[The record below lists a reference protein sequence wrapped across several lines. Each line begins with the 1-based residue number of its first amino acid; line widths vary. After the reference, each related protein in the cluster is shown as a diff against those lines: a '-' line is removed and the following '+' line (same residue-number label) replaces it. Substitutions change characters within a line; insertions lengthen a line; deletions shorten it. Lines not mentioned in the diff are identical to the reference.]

1 MTREEMR
8 ERLRLVAAI
17 AGYPLFYVFCFVAF
31 VSLIFPYDVLKE
43 RIVLQFNA
51 TQRAAGAPQELSID
65 DMTSSWLT
73 GVKAIGVHLTQPPAT
88 GDAKAEPVV
97 LTVDEARAN
106 ISIPALL
113 IGRRKVKYSID
124 GFGGTVD
131 GYFEEIGTDREVEVN
146 LDAIDLAQVAPLT
159 ALLGVPIEGHLGG
172 KIHIEMPDGKASKG
186 TGTVDLQGTDIAVG
200 DGKAKLKGLLALP
213 RVVVGD
219 LGIAAEAK
227 EGILKFTKFEAGGK
241 DVEIGG
247 EGRILMRELATESVC
262 DVTLKFKVN
271 DAYKGKSD
279 LTKNLFGA
287 PGSTKGGDLEML
299 VPQVKAAKRQ
309 DGYFGF
315 HVRGLLGRPDFDPAP
330 NASGFGNGAGGST
343 SGIGTSTPPSSGTGT
358 GMSLGATMGG
368 GSSGSTGGGSGG
380 SMGSGG
386 AMGSGNHGP

>member
-8 ERLRLVAAI
+8 ERARLVAAI
-17 AGYPLFYVFCFVAF
+17 AGYPLFYVFCFIVFACSF
-31 VSLIFPYDVLKE
+31 FPYDVLKE
-43 RIVLQFNA
+43 RLVLQFNA

-65 DMTSSWLT
+65 DMTSSFLT
-73 GVKAIGVHLTQPPAT
+73 GVGVKAIGVHLTQPAAV
-88 GDAKAEPVV
+88 GDPKAEPVV
-97 LTVDEARAN
+97 LTIDEARAS
-106 ISIPALL
+106 ISLL
-113 IGRRKVKYSID
+113 RLLVGQRSVNFSID
-124 GFGGTVD
+124 GFGGNVK
-131 GYFEEIGTDREVEVN
+131 GFYRESGTDRSVDVN
-146 LDAIDLAQVAPLT
+146 LKDIDLGQIAPVT
-159 ALLGVPIEGHLGG
+159 ALLGVPIEGQLKGE
-172 KIHIEMPDGKASKG
+172 IEISMPDGKASKG
-186 TGTVDLQGTDIAVG
+186 IGTVDLQATDVAVG

-219 LGIAAEAK
+219 LAIAAEAK
-227 EGILKFTKFEAGGK
+227 DGVLKFTKFEAGGK

-343 SGIGTSTPPSSGTGT
+343 SGIGTSTPPSGGTAP
-358 GMSLGATMGG
+358 SLGATMGG
-368 GSSGSTGGGSGG
+368 GGGGNSSGGSGG
-380 SMGSGG
+380 SMGSGQH
-386 AMGSGNHGP
+386 AP

>member
-8 ERLRLVAAI
+8 ERLRLAAAI

-31 VSLIFPYDVLKE
+31 VSALFPFEVLKE
-43 RIVLQFNA
+43 RIVIQFNA
-51 TQRAAGAPQELSID
+51 TQRAAGAPQEIAID
-65 DMTSSWLT
+65 DMTSSWPI
-73 GVKAIGVHLTQPPAT
+73 GVKAIGVHLTQPPAAT
-88 GDAKAEPVV
+88 DPKAQPVV

-113 IGRRKVKYSID
+113 IGRKKVNFSID
-124 GFGGTVD
+124 GFGGSVW
-131 GYFEEIGTDREVEVN
+131 GHYEEIGTDREVDVN
-146 LDAIDLAQVAPLT
+146 LKEIDLGQVAPVT
-159 ALLGVPIEGHLGG
+159 ALLGVPMEGQLKGE
-172 KIHIEMPDGKASKG
+172 ISITMPEGKASKG

-213 RVVVGD
+213 RLVVGD
-219 LGIAAEAK
+219 LAIAAEAK
-227 EGILKFTKFEAGGK
+227 DGVLKFTKFEASGK

-271 DAYKGKSD
+271 DVYKGKSD

-299 VPQVKAAKRQ
+299 VPQVKAAKRP

-315 HVRGLLGRPDFDPAP
+315 HLRGLLGRPDFDPAP
-330 NASGFGNGAGGST
+330 NASGFGNGAGGSNA
-343 SGIGTSTPPSSGTGT
+343 GITPSSGGGASGASGT
-358 GMSLGATMGG
+358 
-368 GSSGSTGGGSGG
+368 SGSGSGAG
-380 SMGSGG
+380 GSGG
-386 AMGSGNHGP
+386 AMGSGANGAGVAPRP

>member
-8 ERLRLVAAI
+8 ERLRLAAAI

-31 VSLIFPYDVLKE
+31 VSLFFPYEVLKE
-43 RIVLQFNA
+43 RLVLQFNA
-51 TQRAAGAPQELSID
+51 QQRAAGAPQELAID
-65 DMTSSWLT
+65 DLT
-73 GVKAIGVHLTQPPAT
+73 WAWNVGVKAIGVHLTQPPPT
-88 GDAKAEPVV
+88 TDPKADPVV
-97 LTVDEARAN
+97 LTLDQARATV
-106 ISIPALL
+106 SIPALL
-113 IGRRKVKYSID
+113 IGRKKVKFSID
-124 GFGGTVD
+124 GFGGSVD
-131 GYFEEIGTDREVEVN
+131 GFYEEVGTDREVEVD
-146 LDAIDLAQVAPLT
+146 LDDIDLGQIAPVT
-159 ALLGVPIEGHLGG
+159 ALLGVPIEGHLAG

-219 LGIAAEAK
+219 LAIAAEAK
-227 EGILKFTKFEAGGK
+227 EGVLKFTKFEAGGK

-247 EGRILMRELATESVC
+247 EGRILMRELATESIC

-287 PGSTKGGDLEML
+287 PGSTRGGDLEML

-330 NASGFGNGAGGST
+330 NAAGFGNGAGGSNAP
-343 SGIGTSTPPSSGTGT
+343 IGTGSPPSITG
-358 GMSLGATMGG
+358 G
-368 GSSGSTGGGSGG
+368 GSTGG
-380 SMGSGG
+380 SMGSSGG
-386 AMGSGNHGP
+386 AMGSGQHGP

>member
-31 VSLIFPYDVLKE
+31 ACLFFPYDVLKE

-51 TQRAAGAPQELSID
+51 QQRAAGAPQELSID
-65 DMTSSWLT
+65 DMTSSWLN
-73 GVKAIGVHLTQPPAT
+73 GVKAIGVHLTQPAAA

-97 LTVDEARAN
+97 LTVDEATAN
-106 ISIPALL
+106 ISLL
-113 IGRRKVKYSID
+113 RLLVGIKHVNFSID
-124 GFGGTVD
+124 GFGGNVG
-131 GYFEEIGTDREVEVN
+131 GYYRESGTDRSVDVN
-146 LDAIDLAQVAPLT
+146 LKDIDLGQIAPLT
-159 ALLGVPIEGHLGG
+159 ALLGVPIEGHLKGE
-172 KIHIEMPDGKASKG
+172 ISISMPDGKASKG

-219 LGIAAEAK
+219 LAIAAEAK

-343 SGIGTSTPPSSGTGT
+343 SGIGTSTPPSAGTGT
-358 GMSLGATMGG
+358 GVGLGATMGG
-368 GSSGSTGGGSGG
+368 GSGGSGG
-380 SMGSGG
+380 SMGSG
-386 AMGSGNHGP
+386 NHGP

>member
-1 MTREEMR
+1 
-8 ERLRLVAAI
+8 
-17 AGYPLFYVFCFVAF
+17 VFACSF
-31 VSLIFPYDVLKE
+31 FPYDILKE
-43 RIVLQFNA
+43 RLVLQFNA
-51 TQRAAGAPQELSID
+51 QQRAAGAPQELAID
-65 DMTSSWLT
+65 DMTSSFLT
-73 GVKAIGVHLTQPPAT
+73 GVGVKAIGVHLTQPAAAT
-88 GDAKAEPVV
+88 DPKGEPVV
-97 LTVDEARAN
+97 LTVDEARAS
-106 ISIPALL
+106 ISLLRLL
-113 IGRRKVKYSID
+113 IGQKSVNFSID
-124 GFGGTVD
+124 GFD
-131 GYFEEIGTDREVEVN
+131 GNVNGFYRESGTDRTVDVN
-146 LDAIDLAQVAPLT
+146 LKDIDLGQIAPLT
-159 ALLGVPIEGHLGG
+159 ALLGVPIEGHLKGE
-172 KIHIEMPDGKASKG
+172 ISISMPDGKASKG

-219 LGIAAEAK
+219 LAIAAEAK
-227 EGILKFTKFEAGGK
+227 DGVLKFTKFEAGGK

-330 NASGFGNGAGGST
+330 NAAGFGNGAGGST
-343 SGIGTSTPPSSGTGT
+343 ATIPPPSNT
-358 GMSLGATMGG
+358 
-368 GSSGSTGGGSGG
+368 GG
-380 SMGSGG
+380 SMGSSGG
-386 AMGSGNHGP
+386 AMGSGQRGP

>member
-8 ERLRLVAAI
+8 ERLRLAAAI

-31 VSLIFPYDVLKE
+31 VSLFFPYEVLKE

-51 TQRAAGAPQELSID
+51 QQRAAGAPQELAID
-65 DMTSSWLT
+65 DMTSSWLN
-73 GVKAIGVHLTQPPAT
+73 GVKAIGVHLTQPPT
-88 GDAKAEPVV
+88 DPKAEPVV
-97 LTVDEARAN
+97 LTVDEARAS
-106 ISIPALL
+106 ISIPAALL
-113 IGRRKVKYSID
+113 GRKKINFSID
-124 GFGGTVD
+124 GFD
-131 GYFEEIGTDREVEVN
+131 GNVWGYYEEIAADREVDVN
-146 LDAIDLAQVAPLT
+146 LKDIDLGQIAPVT
-159 ALLGVPIEGHLGG
+159 ALLGVPVEGHLKGE
-172 KIHIEMPDGKASKG
+172 ISITMPEGKASKG
-186 TGTVDLQGTDIAVG
+186 IGTVDLQGTDIAVG

-213 RVVVGD
+213 RLVVGD
-219 LGIAAEAK
+219 LSIAAEAK
-227 EGILKFTKFEAGGK
+227 DGVLKFTKFEAGGK

-330 NASGFGNGAGGST
+330 NAAGFGNGAGGST
-343 SGIGTSTPPSSGTGT
+343 TPIPTITPPSIIGGSAGSGSGTAA
-358 GMSLGATMGG
+358 GAT
-368 GSSGSTGGGSGG
+368 TGG
-380 SMGSGG
+380 SMGSSGG
-386 AMGSGNHGP
+386 AMGSGGTHGP